1 VTILHTID
9 PPNPGAPVQSLLRAA
24 LVITHNSNGELETA
38 VNGEG
43 AGSDNAADGAEE
55 MRWANG
61 LEFQPY
67 SCADAIVVDPCAA
80 SGYGSTDDDNNRPQ
94 VRPYLPFAVDAH
106 DKCST
111 FGWQAADYERRART
125 LLAQRE
131 SKAVAKEFWT
141 GTLEPTNPHLAD
153 GADAAGFGAPTAVGA
168 ALSPRAGLSL
178 LVQALADG
186 NGEPGMI
193 HMRPRLLQ
201 YLASIGAARYEG
213 GKWYTATGAIIVAD
227 AGYPGTGP
235 TGQAITNV
243 AGAITEWAFA
253 TDLVE
258 VHRGPV
264 DVFSK
269 TLSYQSTAHQT
280 NDEVVRATRLY
291 APIWNGCVLAAASIT
306 TPISDE

>member
-213 GKWYTATGAIIVAD
+213 GKWYTATGAIIVAN
-227 AGYPGTGP
+227 A
-235 TGQAITNV
+235 
-243 AGAITEWAFA
+243 
-253 TDLVE
+253 DLVE